1 MSKSYNQ
8 VRLSP
13 HFPLSLS
20 AKTVGVAAAARSETD
35 AERTIEQEIK
45 GDDWNRIEEETPIIQ
60 CEECSKRYKIE
71 SKYFNPKPAHEY
83 TVYYC
88 VNKTNPEEKIKLE
101 I

>member
-1 MSKSYNQ
+1 MSW
-8 VRLSP
+8 
-13 HFPLSLS
+13 
-20 AKTVGVAAAARSETD
+20 ETI
-35 AERTIEQEIK
+35 RVNKIKCPCVKGTIEQEIK